1 MAGVRGLMQST
12 ALFITISALVLLIP
26 FCIVIFA
33 VKLTTIKIPKKP
45 KGYNASYILLAVA
58 AVSLAGATYHMWGQ
72 IALGTIRFQARSM
85 KTPWLFLYEIQP
97 LYFLGM
103 SVFYIVFILVS
114 IGALVIMH
122 KKIEAHFRK
131 KL

>member
-1 MAGVRGLMQST
+1 MQST

-26 FCIVIFA
+26 FCIVIFL

-58 AVSLAGATYHMWGQ
+58 AVAAVSLAGATYHMWGQ
-72 IALGTIRFQARSM
+72 IALGIIRFQARSM

>member
-1 MAGVRGLMQST
+1 MAKRRFINRV
-12 ALFITISALVLLIP
+12 ALSFRNRP
-26 FCIVIFA
+26 
-33 VKLTTIKIPKKP
+33 
-45 KGYNASYILLAVA
+45 
-58 AVSLAGATYHMWGQ
+58 
-72 IALGTIRFQARSM
+72 
-85 KTPWLFLYEIQP
+85 PWLFLYEIQP

>member
-1 MAGVRGLMQST
+1 MQSA

-26 FCIVIFA
+26 LCIVIFV

-45 KGYNASYILLAVA
+45 KGYYASYILLAVA
-58 AVSLAGATYHMWGQ
+58 AVFLAGATCHMWGQ
-72 IALGTIRFQARSM
+72 IASGSIRFQARSM
-85 KTPWLFLYEIQP
+85 KTPWLFLYETQP

-103 SVFYIVFILVS
+103 SVFYIAFILVS
-114 IGALVIMH
+114 FSALVIMH

>member
-1 MAGVRGLMQST
+1 MQSA

-26 FCIVIFA
+26 LCIVIFA

-45 KGYNASYILLAVA
+45 KGYYASYILLAVA
-58 AVSLAGATYHMWGQ
+58 AVLFAGATCHMWGQ
-72 IALGTIRFQARSM
+72 IASGTIRFQARSM
-85 KTPWLFLYEIQP
+85 KTSWLFLYETQP

-103 SVFYIVFILVS
+103 SVFYIVFILVG

-131 KL
+131 EL

>member
-1 MAGVRGLMQST
+1 
-12 ALFITISALVLLIP
+12 
-26 FCIVIFA
+26 
-33 VKLTTIKIPKKP
+33 
-45 KGYNASYILLAVA
+45 
-58 AVSLAGATYHMWGQ
+58 MWGQ

-85 KTPWLFLYEIQP
+85 KTPWLFLYETQP